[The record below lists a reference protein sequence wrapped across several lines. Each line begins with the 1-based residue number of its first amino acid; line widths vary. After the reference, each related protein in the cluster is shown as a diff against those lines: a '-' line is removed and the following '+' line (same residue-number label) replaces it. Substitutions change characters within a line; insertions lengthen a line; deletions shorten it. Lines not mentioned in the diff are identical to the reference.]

1 MRDSDFMQCDL
12 NLLRVLLALL
22 ETRGVSAAAERVG
35 LSQPAVSR
43 ALARLRRDFGDPL
56 LVRTG
61 GAMAP
66 TPRAAALLDPLRA
79 LLAKT
84 AALYRA
90 EAFDPASAQRV
101 FRAAMPD
108 VIAATILPRLVA
120 LLMSQAPSC
129 RIEIV
134 PWAIGAM
141 PGAGAAI
148 DFAIS
153 CEPHLYR
160 AMRMEAL
167 FEDDDRLAVR
177 ADRAATIATLALAE
191 IAALPHVAVAT
202 TVMPLDPVD
211 RWWREAGV
219 ERNIAVVVPHY
230 LQALHLVASSDLV
243 AVLPSHFCAGPGAA
257 LGVAAVDLPLA
268 PSPDRQWLFTPVT
281 AEADPASIWLRALV
295 RRAAAAV

>member
-1 MRDSDFMQCDL
+1 MRESDLSRCDL

-66 TPRAAALLDPLRA
+66 TPRATALLDPLRA

-90 EAFDPASAQRV
+90 EAFDPASARQV

-108 VIAATILPRLVA
+108 VIAATILPRFAA
-120 LLMSQAPSC
+120 LLLDEAPSC

-141 PGAGAAI
+141 PGADAAI

-160 AMRMEAL
+160 AMRMEPL
-167 FEDDDRLAVR
+167 FDDDDRLAVR
-177 ADRAATIATLALAE
+177 ADRAAAIAAMGLTE

-202 TVMPLDPVD
+202 AVMPHDPVD
-211 RWWREAGV
+211 RWWRDEGL

-243 AVLPSHFCAGPGAA
+243 AVLPSRFCAGPGAA
-257 LGVAAVDLPLA
+257 LGVAGVELPLA

-281 AEADPASIWLRALV
+281 TEADPASIWLRALV
-295 RRAAAAV
+295 RRAAAGV

>member
-1 MRDSDFMQCDL
+1 MRETDLDRCDL
-12 NLLRVLLALL
+12 NLLRILLALL
-22 ETRGVSAAAERVG
+22 ETRGVSAAAQRVG

-43 ALARLRRDFGDPL
+43 ALGRLRRDFGDPL

-61 GAMAP
+61 GGMAA
-66 TPRAAALLDPLRA
+66 TPRAVALLDPLRA

-90 EAFDPASAQRV
+90 EAFDPASARQV
-101 FRAAMPD
+101 FRGAMPD
-108 VIAATILPRLVA
+108 VIAATILPRFAA
-120 LLMSQAPSC
+120 LLLDEAPSC

-134 PWAIGAM
+134 PWAFGAM
-141 PGAGAAI
+141 PGAAAEI

-153 CEPHLYR
+153 CEPHLYPS
-160 AMRMEAL
+160 MRMEPL

-177 ADRAATIATLALAE
+177 ADRAAAIAAMGLAE

-202 TVMPLDPVD
+202 AAMPHDPVD
-211 RWWREAGV
+211 RWWRAVGV
-219 ERNIAVVVPHY
+219 ERNIAVAVPHY
-230 LQALHLVASSDLV
+230 LQALHLVASSNLV
-243 AVLPSHFCAGPGAA
+243 AVLPSRFCAGPGAA
-257 LGVAAVDLPLA
+257 LGVAALDLPLA